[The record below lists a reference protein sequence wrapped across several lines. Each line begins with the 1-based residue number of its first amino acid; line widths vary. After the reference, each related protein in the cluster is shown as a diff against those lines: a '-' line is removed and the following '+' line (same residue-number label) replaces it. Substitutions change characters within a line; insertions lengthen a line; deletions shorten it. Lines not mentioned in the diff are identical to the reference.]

1 MGFINE
7 TNQAYYEGD
16 NIGGYQYIPLA
27 DIINNFSLMFT
38 GEGKVIPKAR
48 RTEIQMHAKR
58 GIQEFSYD
66 VFKSHKSQEIEVPP
80 ALTMQ
85 LPQDYVN
92 YVQFAFVD
100 RNGNKRPLLPLRHTS
115 NPPSILQDS
124 NYDYLYDNNG
134 AYLTANESVAW
145 SKTKGVANPSFE
157 VNDDPTAGTT
167 TEGERG
173 ARFGVDPA
181 EANSNGGF
189 YIDDL
194 TGLVHFSSKLN
205 GAIIVLDYISDGM
218 GSDDEMI
225 VHKFAEDALYKYILY
240 SIIAVSSNSQEY
252 LVRRY
257 KKSFVAAKRVAKIRL
272 SNFKQAAMTQLM
284 RGKSK
289 QIKH

>member
-16 NIGGYQYIPLA
+16 NIGGYQYISLA

-80 ALTMQ
+80 ALTMR

-92 YVQFAFVD
+92 WVQFSFVD

-115 NPPSILQDS
+115 NPSSILQDS

-134 AYLTANESVAW
+134 KVLLANESVTW
-145 SKTKGVANPSFE
+145 TKTKGVSNPSFE
-157 VNDDPTAGTT
+157 VNNEPGTGVT
-167 TEGERG
+167 TEGQRG
-173 ARFGVDPA
+173 ARFGADPA

-189 YIDDL
+189 YIDEL

-205 GAIIVLDYISDGM
+205 GAIIVVDYISDGM
-218 GSDDEMI
+218 GTDDEMV